1 MSLRRAAV
9 PAIVLALLGSMVPA
23 AQAMPSADRK
33 LTAKELPRPERSRD
47 LKDRTH
53 EPHTVLVQFKAGI
66 SATARERALKSRGGR
81 STGTIP
87 GTSFV
92 KVTTKGAAA
101 DVARELRNDPKVRR
115 VSLDYRRTASAVPN
129 DPGYV
134 YNDQDYLKTVRMP
147 EAWDRTKGST
157 AQVIAI
163 VDTGVNGSH
172 EDLYGRVLGGYN
184 ALTNTL
190 TAANASTD
198 DNGHGTMTAGIAAA
212 NTNNGLG
219 IAGVAWAGGRVM
231 PVKVLDANGY
241 GWDSDIAEGVTW
253 AANHGAK
260 VINLSLGG
268 YEDNPVLH
276 DAISAATATGA
287 VVVAASGNDGDD
299 SPQYP
304 AAYPEV
310 LAVGAT
316 DKGGKLTDFSSHGD
330 WIDVAAPGFGV
341 IAPGTGQ
348 DYYIGDGT
356 SFAAPMAAGVASL
369 VRSVYPTLTPAQVID
384 RIKATARDAGP
395 RGIDPFYGHG
405 VLDAAYAVGG
415 TKAADLAAPV
425 LGTNEPNNVPA
436 KATPM
441 TTTTSTG
448 TIAMEGDVDW
458 YRIESREKRTIA
470 ITVTPAALDANL
482 PQNLDPMLSVYNGDL
497 QLLGEADTAG
507 SGGAEKVT
515 VTVGAG
521 TTHVKVRNWNG
532 AADLRSYSL
541 SVGPGTPTLFDPYQN
556 IVTGSSA
563 ETVAIGDVTGDAR
576 NDVLLTTSFYFDE
589 ANDYKLFLFP
599 QQADGSL
606 GAAVKFPTKQVYTD
620 GPSSLELLDVDGD
633 GRRDVAMTSSVGIE
647 VFRQTEAG
655 TLVESDPIPGTV
667 GAKGILA
674 ADMDADQDTDLL
686 MTGAAGVTLLT
697 RQPDNSFVPSA
708 VTPDSAGELE
718 VGDVDGNGR
727 LDVVTFGGTTVRV
740 YHQTEAGWTQ
750 TNHATGA
757 SWSGSGVDVAD
768 VNGDGRADVI
778 ATASGNR
785 PNSSISV
792 MTQNLSGGL
801 DTPVLYP
808 VVDIPE
814 PVESADIDGDSR
826 TDVVAAHGGWNTLS
840 VLRQKADGTLATPA
854 TSSIPYASHYN
865 NQGGLALG
873 DINGD
878 KQLDVVIADYNYGL
892 VVLRNA
898 YGPTRGGEQVW
909 VRDVAP
915 GENASGQSSSVTPT
929 VTFQR
934 DIDPASITAST
945 VRLVN
950 AKTGATVNAVTS
962 YDAGTRTVTIKPTT
976 RLPANTP
983 FRIVVSGVRDT
994 AGATQ
999 AEAFASTFRTGW
1011 LRIVRRFSW

>member
-33 LTAKELPRPERSRD
+33 LTPKELPRPERPRE

-101 DVARELRNDPKVRR
+101 DVARELGKDPKVRR

-134 YNDQDYLKTVRMP
+134 YNDQDYLKTIRMP
-147 EAWDRTKGST
+147 QAWDRTQGST
-157 AQVIAI
+157 SQVIAV

-231 PVKVLDANGY
+231 PVKVLDAKGS
-241 GWDSDIAEGVTW
+241 GWDSDIAEGITW

-276 DAISAATATGA
+276 DAIASASAKGA
-287 VVVAASGNDGDD
+287 VVVAASGNDGNDT
-299 SPQYP
+299 PQYP

-316 DKGGKLTDFSSHGD
+316 DKGGRLTDFSSYGD
-330 WIDVAAPGFGV
+330 WIDVAAPGFGIV
-341 IAPGTGQ
+341 APGSGQ
-348 DYYIGDGT
+348 DYYVGDGT

-415 TKAADLAAPV
+415 TKTTDFPAPV
-425 LGTNEPNNVPA
+425 LGTSEPNNVPA
-436 KATPM
+436 GATVM
-441 TTTTSTG
+441 TGSVSG
-448 TIAMEGDVDW
+448 TMAMEGDVDW
-458 YRIESREKRTIA
+458 YRIESTEKRTIA

-482 PQNLDPMLSVYNGDL
+482 AQNLDPMLSVYNGDL
-497 QLLGEADTAG
+497 QVLGEADAAG
-507 SGGAEKVT
+507 TGGAEKVT

-521 TTHVKVRNWNG
+521 TTYVNVRNWNG
-532 AADLRSYSL
+532 AADLRPYTVSL
-541 SVGPGTPTLFDPYQN
+541 APGVPTLFDPYTTTD
-556 IVTGSSA
+556 VGSWP
-563 ETVAIGDVTGDAR
+563 ETVAIGDVTGDGR
-576 NDVLLTTSFYFDE
+576 NDVLLTTSYYFDE
-589 ANDYKLFLFP
+589 ANDFKLFLFP

-620 GPSSLELLDVDGD
+620 GQSSLELLDVDGD

-667 GAKGILA
+667 GAKWILA
-674 ADMDADQDTDLL
+674 ADMDADKDTDLL
-686 MTGAAGVTLLT
+686 MSGAAGVTLLT
-697 RQPDNSFVPSA
+697 RQPDNSFVSSA
-708 VTPDSAGELE
+708 VTPDYAGELE

-727 LDVVTFGGTTVRV
+727 VDVVAFGGTTVRV

-785 PNSSISV
+785 PNSFISV
-792 MTQNLSGGL
+792 MTQNASGGL
-801 DTPVLYP
+801 NAPVLYP

-826 TDVVAAHGGWNTLS
+826 MDVVAAHGGWHTLS
-840 VLRQKADGTLATPA
+840 VLQQKADGTLATPA

-865 NQGGLALG
+865 AQGGLALG
-873 DINGD
+873 DVNGD
-878 KQLDVVIADYNYGL
+878 KQVDAVLADSSAGL

-898 YGPTRGGEQVW
+898 YGPTRGGEPVW
-909 VRDVAP
+909 VRNVTP
-915 GENASGQSSSVTPT
+915 GENASGQSSSTTPT

-934 DIDPASITAST
+934 ALDPTSVTAST

-962 YDAGTRTVTIKPTT
+962 YDATTRTVTVKPTT
-976 RLPANTP
+976 SLPGNTP
-983 FRIVVSGVRDT
+983 FRIVVSGVRDS

-999 AEAFASTFRTGW
+999 AEVFTSTFRTGW